1 MVVFLT
7 KETFF
12 PIIPTL
18 ANYLDEWVR
27 YVRDSHYLFDIKE
40 QLEMIAVVKTGG
52 KQYKISEGDVIQ
64 VEKLD
69 GNVGET
75 INLDKVLIY
84 GAGDSIKVGTPFVA
98 GCSVVCE
105 VTEQLRGKKIIV
117 FKKHRRKNYRRKNG
131 HRQSLTRLRITEITA
146 P

>member
-1 MVVFLT
+1 
-7 KETFF
+7 
-12 PIIPTL
+12 
-18 ANYLDEWVR
+18 
-27 YVRDSHYLFDIKE
+27 
-40 QLEMIAVVKTGG
+40 MIAVVKTGG
-52 KQYKISEGDVIQ
+52 KQYKVSEGDVIQ

-75 INLDKVLIY
+75 INLASVLLC
-84 GAGDSIKVGTPFVA
+84 GEGDSIKVGSPFIE
-98 GCSVVCE
+98 GCSVACE

-131 HRQSLTRLRITEITA
+131 HRQSLTRLKVTGITA

>member
-1 MVVFLT
+1 
-7 KETFF
+7 
-12 PIIPTL
+12 
-18 ANYLDEWVR
+18 
-27 YVRDSHYLFDIKE
+27 
-40 QLEMIAVVKTGG
+40 MIAVVKTGV

-69 GNVGET
+69 GKVGET
-75 INLDKVLIY
+75 INLDKVLIC
-84 GAGDSIKVGTPFVA
+84 GEGNSIKVGSPYLE
-98 GCSVVCE
+98 GCSIVCE

-131 HRQSLTRLRITEITA
+131 HRQSLTRLRVTGITA

>member
-1 MVVFLT
+1 
-7 KETFF
+7 
-12 PIIPTL
+12 
-18 ANYLDEWVR
+18 
-27 YVRDSHYLFDIKE
+27 
-40 QLEMIAVVKTGG
+40 MIAVVKTGG

-69 GNVGET
+69 GKVGET
-75 INLDKVLIY
+75 INLDKVLIC
-84 GAGDSIKVGTPFVA
+84 GEGNSIKVGSPYLE
-98 GCSVVCE
+98 GCSIVCE

-131 HRQSLTRLRITEITA
+131 HRQSLTRLRVTGITA

>member
-1 MVVFLT
+1 
-7 KETFF
+7 
-12 PIIPTL
+12 
-18 ANYLDEWVR
+18 
-27 YVRDSHYLFDIKE
+27 
-40 QLEMIAVVKTGG
+40 MIAVIKTGG

-69 GNVGET
+69 GKVGET
-75 INLDKVLIY
+75 INLDKVLIC
-84 GAGDSIKVGTPFVA
+84 GEGNSIKVGSPYLE
-98 GCSVVCE
+98 GCSIVCE

-131 HRQSLTRLRITEITA
+131 HRQSLTRLRVTGITA

>member
-1 MVVFLT
+1 
-7 KETFF
+7 
-12 PIIPTL
+12 
-18 ANYLDEWVR
+18 
-27 YVRDSHYLFDIKE
+27 
-40 QLEMIAVVKTGG
+40 MIAVVKTGG

-69 GNVGET
+69 GKVGET
-75 INLDKVLIY
+75 INLDKVLIC
-84 GAGDSIKVGTPFVA
+84 GEGNSIKVGSPYLE
-98 GCSVVCE
+98 GCSIVCE

-131 HRQSLTRLRITEITA
+131 HRQSLTRLRITGITA